1 MFLLVS
7 GLLTNILNRVDSA
20 TYKEISLLWGLKDE
34 IDTLKNSLRII
45 NAFLVDAEN
54 KQTQNNGIMEW
65 LQQLRDHF
73 FDARDILDEI
83 ECEALRNKIV
93 KSQGSF
99 KRKKS
104 RMASHVDSV
113 ERERKQQDDFIEEKY
128 GEDEDDDDVEDNT
141 DEIKPEADEDANDD
155 HGEEAEYLLGDDG
168 ETAEQGLHEGLLIK
182 DGDENSKLSARHF
195 SHGYHLTEGKLNHG
209 MEDYIFA
216 QHKKLNGYDLGLYA
230 IFDGH
235 SGHDVAKYLQSHLF
249 ENILNEPSFWKKPV
263 HAVKKVCKATN
274 DEILENIADSR
285 GGSTVVAAI
294 LIDGVKLLVAN
305 VGDSR
310 AISCKNG
317 IAKPITVDHEPDKE
331 KDLVETRGGCV
342 FTRPGSI
349 PRVDGQLAMTR
360 AFGDGKLKEH
370 ITAEPDVMIR
380 KIDDDTDFIILASDG
395 LWKVMTNQDACDC
408 IKDDVDD
415 AKKAAKKLVKEA
427 KSLGSCDDIS
437 CIVVTF

>member
-104 RMASHVDSV
+104 RLASHVDSV
-113 ERERKQQDDFIEEKY
+113 ERERKHQDDLIEKKY
-128 GEDEDDDDVEDNT
+128 GEDEDDGDVEDNT

-155 HGEEAEYLLGDDG
+155 HREEAEYLLGDDG
-168 ETAEQGLHEGLLIK
+168 ATAEGLHEGLLIK
-182 DGDENSKLSARHF
+182 DGDEDSKLSARHF

-274 DEILENIADSR
+274 VEILENIADLR
-285 GGSTVVAAI
+285 GGSTAVAAI

-317 IAKPITVDHEPDKE
+317 IAKPITADHEPEKE

-427 KSLGSCDDIS
+427 KCLGSCDDIS

>member
-1 MFLLVS
+1 
-7 GLLTNILNRVDSA
+7 
-20 TYKEISLLWGLKDE
+20 
-34 IDTLKNSLRII
+34 
-45 NAFLVDAEN
+45 
-54 KQTQNNGIMEW
+54 
-65 LQQLRDHF
+65 
-73 FDARDILDEI
+73 
-83 ECEALRNKIV
+83 
-93 KSQGSF
+93 
-99 KRKKS
+99 
-104 RMASHVDSV
+104 MASHIDSL
-113 ERERKQQDDFIEEKY
+113 ERK
-128 GEDEDDDDVEDNT
+128 GEDEDDNDVKDNA
-141 DEIKPEADEDANDD
+141 DEENPEADKDAADADD
-155 HGEEAEYLLGDDG
+155 HREEGEYLLGDDG
-168 ETAEQGLHEGLLIK
+168 TTAEELHEGLLIK
-182 DGDENSKLSARHF
+182 DGDENSKHFARHF

-249 ENILNEPSFWKKPV
+249 ENILNEPSFWEKPV
-263 HAVKKVCKATN
+263 HAVKKACKATDN
-274 DEILENIADSR
+274 EILENIADSR
-285 GGSTVVAAI
+285 GGSTAVAAI

-317 IAKPITVDHEPDKE
+317 IAKPITVDHEPEKE
-331 KDLVETRGGCV
+331 KDLVESRGGCV
-342 FTRPGSI
+342 FTRPGDI

-370 ITAEPDVMIR
+370 ITSEPDVMIR

-415 AKKAAKKLVKEA
+415 AKKAAKKLVEEA
-427 KSLGSCDDIS
+427 KSLGSYDDIS

>member
-1 MFLLVS
+1 MQAQSNLQKRKS
-7 GLLTNILNRVDSA
+7 
-20 TYKEISLLWGLKDE
+20 
-34 IDTLKNSLRII
+34 TLITEG
-45 NAFLVDAEN
+45 NAAAF
-54 KQTQNNGIMEW
+54 
-65 LQQLRDHF
+65 
-73 FDARDILDEI
+73 
-83 ECEALRNKIV
+83 
-93 KSQGSF
+93 
-99 KRKKS
+99 KKS

-168 ETAEQGLHEGLLIK
+168 ETAEGLHEGLLIK